1 MWKQTAIFP
10 SSPCVSRRW
19 THSEIWDTLTGMNAE
34 YTAATRA
41 TSSSGWRGVLL
52 SGDLVALYL
61 FVLVGQ
67 LDHDLLPGT
76 NPLWYTL
83 TRALPFIAVWLA
95 AGWLLG
101 AYWLPDRNNY
111 MSQSR
116 DWRPLFRWLSA
127 RALHAWLIAAPA
139 GLLLRALLLER
150 ATIPTLFFV
159 ATLGFGALFLLAW
172 RLLFGLVYQYQQQ
185 RAPG

>member
-1 MWKQTAIFP
+1 
-10 SSPCVSRRW
+10 
-19 THSEIWDTLTGMNAE
+19 MNAE

-41 TSSSGWRGVLL
+41 TSSSGWRGLL
-52 SGDLVALYL
+52 LFGDLVALYL

-101 AYWLPDRNNY
+101 AYWLP
-111 MSQSR
+111 R
-116 DWRPLFRWLSA
+116 DSHTGEAREWQPLLRWLGA

-172 RLLFGLVYQYQQQ
+172 RLLFGLAYRYQQQ
-185 RAPG
+185 RA